1 LAIAEPPQFE
11 EGSFLFK
18 VYDRNKQVCIRILL
32 HLVWTMLSKHR
43 WNVYIICY
51 LC

>member
-1 LAIAEPPQFE
+1 LTIAEPPQFE

-18 VYDRNKQVCIRILL
+18 VYDRNKQVYIRISL
-32 HLVWTMLSKHR
+32 HLLWTMLS
-43 WNVYIICY
+43 NNIYIICY